1 MLLRKK
7 WGKCFLTSLL
17 CITMSLGAVGCG
29 KTETTAE
36 SEVMT
41 ESSESLEI
49 SQSEQET
56 EEKQAETEAELTPN
70 GLEKILLNVS
80 TSATEGNPLSFRE
93 LSVDEIVAEM
103 GTGWNLGNTMDG
115 HSGFTPNETLWQDDE
130 TTQELINA
138 VHDLGFNTVR
148 IPITWGTM
156 INDEDFSINEKW
168 MSRVEDIVDY
178 CIYQDMYVIINI
190 HHDGAEQ
197 SGWLRVAT
205 DDLDAL
211 YTKFEGVWTTIANR
225 FKDYDEHLIFES
237 MNEVTGDT
245 TTSVEYDTEVIMN
258 LNQIFVNVVRSSGS
272 NNEQRFLSVPGRYTN
287 VEHMTNVKYGFEL
300 PKDTVENR
308 IFAAVHYY
316 DYSFGMEESM
326 TKTEFDEAK
335 VAAIE
340 DAYEKL
346 VTRFTSQGIPVI
358 MGEYGAINKHNS
370 AQRAYHNEVFNL
382 LSKQSGVV
390 PVYWDQ
396 GWYDSSMLPTD
407 YSFTLVDRKTYET
420 IDKEV
425 TDGLMR
431 GFFAEEHMDVS
442 WLSVSPEV
450 KEISAVSLSETEVS
464 LTIGDTCKVDA
475 TFEPS
480 GTNDVLLWKTTDAN
494 VATVYN
500 GLIRGRGI
508 GTTTI
513 TAFSQSGSVE
523 KEITVTVVPL
533 EIASDAGAK
542 GTSVITTDSD
552 FYELMDGN
560 CTFIKAESD
569 GTAEGIYLTY
579 RSKDT
584 SVATVSKLGKIVAI
598 GVGTTEIVITSS
610 DGVEKTVSVTVTEE
624 VVEQILYLALN
635 VLYNDEAISYFGNE
649 TGEVIEVKGDGQYT
663 VTFDCSTDLSS
674 NGTNAGVTGL
684 NNLTAIYIKDY
695 AVTSGEIK
703 TSNLSACD
711 ITYDKIV
718 VDGQELTLT
727 NTDTKSAL
735 KSSGIFDTNDPFNS
749 WDGSAVAEAVVKSK
763 VLNIDGF
770 ENPQTVS
777 VTFTLSNMEFAE

>member
-80 TSATEGNPLSFRE
+80 TSATEGNPLPFRE

-420 IDKEV
+420 IDKEA

-480 GTNDVLLWKTTDAN
+480 GTNDVLLWKTSDAN

-552 FYELMDGN
+552 SYELMDGN

>member
-80 TSATEGNPLSFRE
+80 TSATEGNPLPFRE

-552 FYELMDGN
+552 SYELMDGN

-777 VTFTLSNMEFAE
+777 VSFTLSNMEFAE

>member
-49 SQSEQET
+49 SQSERET

-80 TSATEGNPLSFRE
+80 TSATEGNPLPFRE

-533 EIASDAGAK
+533 ELASDAGEK

-552 FYELMDGN
+552 SYELMDGN

>member
-1 MLLRKK
+1 
-7 WGKCFLTSLL
+7 
-17 CITMSLGAVGCG
+17 MSLGAVGCG

-36 SEVMT
+36 SEVVT

-80 TSATEGNPLSFRE
+80 TSATEGNPLPFRE

-533 EIASDAGAK
+533 ETASDANAK

-552 FYELMDGN
+552 SYELMDGN